1 MSWTRIYGLVLRLLP
16 ATLRGKHGAA
26 MEALFA
32 RELRRASSQG
42 AMYGAL
48 AGAAGVWDVV
58 WRAAYEHVRRCLDVS
73 RGPDTQ
79 RPQAA
84 WNMDAHGPQPAGA
97 NFGGPPVPQLPIRL
111 HLRRPAASFAVAFA
125 ALTASLLALYGWRQV
140 PLLREAGAPAGAIV
154 EVLLLAV
161 PFTAA
166 LTIPMA
172 VLVAVLHQFTRLRAD
187 GTLTAARGQRDGLR
201 RLVTPVLV
209 AAVGVAALEL
219 VLTAEIVP
227 RTNTRLAT
235 MLAAQVGVVAPRHL
249 KSDREMTITEL
260 RATVR
265 DRDFGTGEFARRRTV
280 AYEVEIQKKLALP
293 AACVIMAV
301 VGVAIALRA
310 PRRGTWLVIGASFA
324 VFAAYYAMMV
334 AGEDLAD
341 RFVVSPFVGMWGAN
355 ALLLAVALLAMWR
368 RRPPFRSTG
377 SGVVGIGG

>member
-1 MSWTRIYGLVLRLLP
+1 MTWTRIYGLVLRLLP
-16 ATLRGKHGAA
+16 ATLRAKHGAA

-32 RELRRASSQG
+32 REVGRATAEG

-58 WRAAYEHVRRCLDVS
+58 RRAAYEHVRRALDVS
-73 RGPDTQ
+73 RVLYTH
-79 RPQAA
+79 RPPAEGD
-84 WNMDAHGPQPAGA
+84 MHAHGPRPAGA
-97 NFGGPPVPQLPIRL
+97 NFGGPPVSHLPIRL
-111 HLRRPAASFAVAFA
+111 HLRRHAASFAVAFA
-125 ALTASLLALYGWRQV
+125 ALTAALLALHGWRQL
-140 PLLREAGAPAGAIV
+140 PWLREAGAPASAIV

-187 GTLTAARGQRDGLR
+187 GTLTAAREQRDGLR
-201 RLVTPVLV
+201 RLVVPVLL

-235 MLAAQVGVVAPRHL
+235 MLAAQVGVVAPSHL
-249 KSDREMTITEL
+249 KSDREMTIAEL

-265 DRDFGTGEFARRRTV
+265 DRDLGTGEFARRRAV

-293 AACVIMAV
+293 AACVIMAL
-301 VGVAIALRA
+301 VAVAVAVRV
-310 PRRGTWLVIGASFA
+310 PRGGTGLVIGASFA
-324 VFAAYYAMMV
+324 IFAAYYASMV
-334 AGEDLAD
+334 TGENLAD
-341 RFVVSPFVGMWGAN
+341 RLVVSPFVGMWGAN